1 MSQFEAY
8 MSSPLKFPLLSAAQ
22 FFHRIQIILIF
33 SVLMIILN
41 RFAFYLALKQK
52 DFTITL
58 WLYCIGLKDSLK
70 DTRMYRQRVII
81 LSSFAVSAT
90 FLLCGCS
97 KPTRLPT
104 IFGEGK
110 NSVSF
115 QTRFIGASFE
125 NRPIECIILGAGN
138 DVSFILATIHGDE
151 PAGTTLVMELSQYL
165 QQKPELLIGRKV
177 VLMPV
182 ANPDGLVRNQRH
194 NARGVDLN
202 RNFSV
207 ANRLYNA
214 VYGYS
219 ALSEPEARIIEHV
232 IREYKPARIVSIHQ
246 PFGCI
251 DYDGPAK
258 ILAEQMAQLTRL
270 PMKKLG
276 AMPGSLGSSA
286 GVELGIP
293 IVTLELLPDDHKLD
307 AQTLWRRYGAGLIAA
322 IIYPET
328 DALPGK

>member
-1 MSQFEAY
+1 
-8 MSSPLKFPLLSAAQ
+8 
-22 FFHRIQIILIF
+22 
-33 SVLMIILN
+33 
-41 RFAFYLALKQK
+41 
-52 DFTITL
+52 
-58 WLYCIGLKDSLK
+58 
-70 DTRMYRQRVII
+70 MYRQRFII
-81 LSSFAVSAT
+81 CSFFALSTA
-90 FLLCGCS
+90 FLLAGCS

-104 IFGEGK
+104 IFGEVK
-110 NSVSF
+110 NSESF
-115 QTRFIGASFE
+115 QTRFIGASVE
-125 NRPIECIILGAGN
+125 NRPIEIITLGRGEETT
-138 DVSFILATIHGDE
+138 FILATIHGDE
-151 PAGTTLVMELSQYL
+151 PAGTKLVMELMQYL
-165 QQKPELLIGRKV
+165 QQKQELLAQRKV

-182 ANPDGLVRNQRH
+182 TNPDGLVRNQRH

-219 ALSEPEARIIEHV
+219 ALSEPEARIIERV

-258 ILAEQMAQLTRL
+258 KLAEKMSQLTRL

-276 AMPGSLGSSA
+276 VMPGSLGSYA
-286 GVELGIP
+286 GLESGIP

-322 IIYPET
+322 VVYPGI
-328 DALPGK
+328 AAFPVK